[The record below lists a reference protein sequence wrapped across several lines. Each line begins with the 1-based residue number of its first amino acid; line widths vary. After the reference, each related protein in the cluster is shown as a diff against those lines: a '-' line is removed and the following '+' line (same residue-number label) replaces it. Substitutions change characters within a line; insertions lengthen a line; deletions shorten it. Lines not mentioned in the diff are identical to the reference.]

1 MSSDLRLKNV
11 EEARTLLGPLDR
23 NANLIRKAFEVDL
36 VHRGD
41 QLKILGPEGRVQEVR
56 VLLEK
61 ALQLIRKGQVLS
73 HRDIERWIDGE
84 EPAPEE
90 KQGQGAAQRRDP
102 KPAGVRPRTD
112 GQKHYLRALQT
123 NDVVFAIG
131 PAGTGKTYLAVAQ
144 AVDGLRAG
152 RYKRIVLTR
161 PAVEAGEK
169 LGFLPGDFQAK
180 VDPYLRPLHD
190 ALSDLLDP
198 PVWKRYQEN
207 DLVEVCP
214 LAYMRGR
221 TLNQAF
227 IILDEAQNTTISQM
241 RMLLTRMGEGSM
253 VVVTGDVT
261 QVDLPKGVPSGL
273 VDAVERLR
281 GVKGLT
287 VVELHKEDIVRHRV
301 VMSIVEAYETSQ
313 HHRPSPEDRSA
324 NPVRSRARRGR

>member
-1 MSSDLRLKNV
+1 MSAEIRLKNV
-11 EEARTLLGPLDR
+11 DEARTLLGPLDR
-23 NANLIRKAFEVDL
+23 NANLIRKSFGVDL

-56 VLLEK
+56 NLLDN
-61 ALQLIRKGQVLS
+61 ALKLIRGGKGLS

-84 EPAPEE
+84 EPSEQPKPDGAP
-90 KQGQGAAQRRDP
+90 KRAP
-102 KPAGVRPRTD
+102 KPAGVRPRTE
-112 GQKHYLRALQT
+112 GQKHYLRALET
-123 NDVVFAIG
+123 HDVVFCIG

-144 AVDGLRAG
+144 AVDGLRSG
-152 RYKRIVLTR
+152 TYKRIVLTR

-190 ALSDLLDP
+190 ALSDLLEP
-198 PVWKRYQEN
+198 SVWKRYQEN

-241 RMLLTRMGEGSM
+241 RMLLTRMGEGSK

-273 VDAVERLR
+273 VDAVERLKR
-281 GVKGLT
+281 VEGLT
-287 VVELHKEDIVRHRV
+287 VVELHKSDIVRHRV
-301 VMSIVEAYETSQ
+301 VMSIVEAYESSQ
-313 HHRPSPEDRSA
+313 HHRPSPEDRGA
-324 NPVRSRARRGR
+324 NPVQSRARRRR

>member
-1 MSSDLRLKNV
+1 MSAELRLKNV

-23 NANLIRKAFEVDL
+23 NANLIRKSFGVDL
-36 VHRGD
+36 VHRGEL
-41 QLKILGPEGRVQEVR
+41 LKILGPESRVQEVR
-56 VLLEK
+56 SLLEK
-61 ALQLIRKGQVLS
+61 ALQLIRRGQVLS
-73 HRDIERWIDGE
+73 HRDIEKWIDGE
-84 EPAPEE
+84 EPPEGHKAE
-90 KQGQGAAQRRDP
+90 GSVPPRAP
-102 KPAGVRPRTD
+102 KPAGVRARTE
-112 GQKHYLRALQT
+112 GQSHYLRALMT
-123 NDVVFAIG
+123 HDVVFAIG

-144 AVDGLRAG
+144 AVDGLRSG

-190 ALSDLLDP
+190 ALSDLLDA

-273 VDAVERLR
+273 VDAVARLR
-281 GVKGLT
+281 GVPGLT
-287 VVELHKEDIVRHRV
+287 VVELHKEDIVRHKV
-301 VMSIVEAYETSQ
+301 VMDIVEAYENSQ
-313 HHRPSPEDRSA
+313 HHRPSPEDRGA
-324 NPVRSRARRGR
+324 NPVRNRSRRKR